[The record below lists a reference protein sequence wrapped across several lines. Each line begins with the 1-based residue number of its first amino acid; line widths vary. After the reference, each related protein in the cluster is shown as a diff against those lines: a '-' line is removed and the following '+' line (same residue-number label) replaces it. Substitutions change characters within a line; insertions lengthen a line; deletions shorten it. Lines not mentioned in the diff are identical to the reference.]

1 MAFNYEF
8 PYTDPNLYN
17 DDWLL
22 SKMKELLAW
31 MEATDAWKNDYAQA
45 YEDFKKMVEDIENGT
60 FPPSI
65 INAFNLYMQRHG
77 LELVGQLV
85 KMVFFGITDEG
96 YFVAYIPEFWD
107 DIIFNTTGYDIN
119 LADYDFGHL
128 VLSFA
133 VGGN

>member
-31 MEATDAWKNDYAQA
+31 MEATDTWKNEYERA
-45 YEDFKKMVEDIENGT
+45 YEDFKKLVDDIDSGN

-85 KMVFFGITDEG
+85 KMVFFGITDDG

-107 DIIFNTTGYDIN
+107 DIIFNTTGYDLSIP
-119 LADYDFGHL
+119 DTDFGHL

-133 VGGN
+133 IGGN